1 MPVSVTVI
9 SSAPILYIDNAVT
22 AAAMAAALPTIER
35 VGLVGGY
42 TWGTGMYG
50 RTGPNAGTGMTAK
63 PGLETMIS
71 TVVSEVQAAV
81 LSATGGVV
89 PDFDT
94 VGSGEASLMG
104 VEYQAQKGLGGY
116 GGSFDEYQSTY
127 AHSCLKVV
135 LFCRAC
141 AGMVVGGHTVV
152 GNPGRILV
160 FPVQVAHRA
169 ILPAVASWPEVAAV
183 EWATSAD

>member
-1 MPVSVTVI
+1 MPVSVTVF

-22 AAAMAAALPTIER
+22 AAAMAAALPTVEQ

-50 RTGPNAGTGMTAK
+50 RTGPHAATDMTAK
-63 PGLETMIS
+63 PGLETMLS
-71 TVVSEVQAAV
+71 TIVSEVQAAV
-81 LSATGGVV
+81 LSATGRAV

-94 VGSGEASLMG
+94 ESGGRASLMEVG
-104 VEYQAQKGLGGY
+104 YQAQMGLGGW
-116 GGSFDEYQSTY
+116 GGSFEEYQSTY

-141 AGMVVGGHTVV
+141 AGMEVGGHTVV